1 MKIEIEIEFE
11 KNEFKVMKV
20 VDLSFVLFCLFS
32 LQISLLVLMNSMCIK
47 VINELNIVHFD
58 NNLDM

>member
-11 KNEFKVMKV
+11 KNGFKVMKV